1 MNLCTHTHARMHT
14 HTTNV
19 CTVRMCCTQNHSI
32 YFFSD
37 RLVAYEPIS
46 DDGMRALI
54 SSNYV
59 YFFKQTPPSL
69 DDVEAKIDLELLHH
83 CRHTTSKGDK
93 GDKGNIYPCVISLQE
108 LMCVFVTLSGVLI
121 GMCVGVLVC

>member
-1 MNLCTHTHARMHT
+1 MKCKYLHTHVHT
-14 HTTNV
+14 RTHAHTVYILYVHAVILFT
-19 CTVRMCCTQNHSI
+19 
-32 YFFSD
+32 FFSG

-46 DDGMRALI
+46 DDGMRTLI

-83 CRHTTSKGDK
+83 C
-93 GDKGNIYPCVISLQE
+93 I
-108 LMCVFVTLSGVLI
+108 
-121 GMCVGVLVC
+121 